1 MKRIA
6 CVFLSLMLVSAM
18 IVGMTGQAATLSH
31 GDYQYTLNEDGTAA
45 LTKYLGSQKDL
56 ILPDS
61 LDGHP
66 LTGIGNNAFY
76 QSPALCSVMLPA
88 GVKAIG
94 ASAFALCPE
103 LETVL
108 LPEGLERIGYSA
120 FFQCPFLKE
129 VSLPATLLEIQ
140 RQAFSNCEG
149 LTEIS
154 VDPRNETWKAI
165 DGVLFSK
172 DGSQLHTYPAGRAD
186 ASYAIPEGT
195 QVIAGGAFY
204 GAAELEKVTLSG
216 SLRNIGAYAFTL
228 CRKLRGM
235 SIPDGVTRIG
245 TAAFYCCLAL
255 QEITVTSGNTRYE
268 AKDGVLFQ
276 KDPAILHSY
285 PCGRPA
291 GPYSIPEG
299 TVEIGPWSFANCG
312 VTELSFPDSLTVIR
326 EFAFLSCAKF
336 TSLSL
341 PASLVQLD
349 QGAFAGCMK
358 LENLTLQE
366 GLETIG
372 ASAFHNTVLKFL
384 TIPDSV
390 QTIGGGAFT
399 NCPVVLTVGEG
410 SYALTYAQNNGI
422 PYTIARR

>member
-31 GDYQYTLNEDGTAA
+31 GDYQYTLNEDGTAV
-45 LTKYLGSQKDL
+45 LTKYLGSQTDL
-56 ILPDS
+56 TLPDS

-103 LETVL
+103 LETVP

-140 RQAFSNCEG
+140 SQAFSNCEG

-195 QVIAGGAFY
+195 QVIAGG
-204 GAAELEKVTLSG
+204 V
-216 SLRNIGAYAFTL
+216 LR
-228 CRKLRGM
+228 
-235 SIPDGVTRIG
+235 
-245 TAAFYCCLAL
+245 
-255 QEITVTSGNTRYE
+255 
-268 AKDGVLFQ
+268 
-276 KDPAILHSY
+276 
-285 PCGRPA
+285 
-291 GPYSIPEG
+291 
-299 TVEIGPWSFANCG
+299 
-312 VTELSFPDSLTVIR
+312 
-326 EFAFLSCAKF
+326 
-336 TSLSL
+336 
-341 PASLVQLD
+341 
-349 QGAFAGCMK
+349 
-358 LENLTLQE
+358 
-366 GLETIG
+366 
-372 ASAFHNTVLKFL
+372 
-384 TIPDSV
+384 
-390 QTIGGGAFT
+390 GGGAREDYPSREPQEYRSL
-399 NCPVVLTVGEG
+399 CLYPLPQAARYEHSRWCHPDRDSSVLLLLGASGDHGRIRQHPV
-410 SYALTYAQNNGI
+410 
-422 PYTIARR
+422 